1 MTKPK
6 DPTRR
11 TISWADLLE
20 LSLSS
25 LRANFLRSLLTILGV
40 SIGVFSVVGVMTALS
55 AVRQSI
61 DTSLNVFGADVFEI
75 SRNPAINLGNRRRNR
90 RPQITPQQA
99 AEFKM
104 FMDAE
109 GIPTTLSATD
119 GGEKILYKGKQ
130 MPTRIRIIGTNENF
144 LMTNKYEI
152 DFGRSLS
159 QADIEFRRP
168 VIVLGYGV
176 VQALFPHEN
185 PIDKQVDLKDGRFT
199 VIGVLQ
205 EKGDIFGQS
214 MDNVILIP
222 HPKFVEQN
230 WHRHRSMDLSLIHI

>member
-90 RPQITPQQA
+90 RPQITP
-99 AEFKM
+99 
-104 FMDAE
+104 
-109 GIPTTLSATD
+109 
-119 GGEKILYKGKQ
+119 
-130 MPTRIRIIGTNENF
+130 
-144 LMTNKYEI
+144 
-152 DFGRSLS
+152 
-159 QADIEFRRP
+159 
-168 VIVLGYGV
+168 
-176 VQALFPHEN
+176 
-185 PIDKQVDLKDGRFT
+185 
-199 VIGVLQ
+199 
-205 EKGDIFGQS
+205 
-214 MDNVILIP
+214 
-222 HPKFVEQN
+222 
-230 WHRHRSMDLSLIHI
+230 